1 MLEARKLFL
10 LGDTRALEAVA
21 ADFLS
26 SAGEPSAKIALLSF
40 GGRWREYLPTY
51 QDILGVEVKV
61 VVPDEHGVLDLP
73 RAVDTFEHSTGIVIG
88 GGPVRAYQRL
98 FVQSPLGQVLRE
110 SYARG
115 VPFAGI
121 SAEAMLMAE
130 HIAVYGDELE
140 PDLPNTLEG
149 LGLLEGWLVMP
160 HFTKDALEG
169 RLVDALGE
177 LRLSTG
183 WGLDETGAVLL
194 ENGVFARAYGTKVYR
209 VQLENFETGFY
220 VKEEIRARR

>member
-1 MLEARKLFL
+1 VLKARKLFL

-73 RAVDTFEHSTGIVIG
+73 RAVDILEQSTGIIIG

-98 FVQSPLGQVLRE
+98 FVQSPLGQVLRDT
-110 SYARG
+110 YARG
-115 VPFAGI
+115 IPFMGI
-121 SAEAMLMAE
+121 SAGAMLMPGK
-130 HIAVYGDELE
+130 IAVYGDELE
-140 PDLPNTLEG
+140 LDVPNTLEG

-160 HFTKDALEG
+160 HFTEDALEG
-169 RLVDALGE
+169 RLVDALCE

-183 WGLDETGAVLL
+183 WGLDETAAVLL
-194 ENGVFARAYGTKVYR
+194 KNGVLAKAYGTKVYR
-209 VQLENFETGFY
+209 VQLVNFETGFY